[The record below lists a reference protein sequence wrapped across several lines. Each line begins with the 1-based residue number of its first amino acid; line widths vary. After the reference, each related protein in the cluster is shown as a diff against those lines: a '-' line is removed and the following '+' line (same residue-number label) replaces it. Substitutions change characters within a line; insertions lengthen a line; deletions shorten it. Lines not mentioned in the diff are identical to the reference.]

1 MENIQTEER
10 IQENPLGT
18 EPIGKIL
25 VRFAVPSI
33 IAMMVSALYNM
44 VDQFFIGRSVGML
57 GNAAT
62 NVAFP
67 LTITC
72 TAISLLCGVG
82 GAANFNLSLGRK
94 EKDEAEC
101 FAGAAVGMAVL
112 AGIILCV
119 IVRIFLEPLIRA
131 FGATDQILTYSLT
144 YTGITSFGF
153 PFLILTTAGSNLIRA
168 DGSPKF
174 SMMCTL
180 IGAIINTVLDPLFI
194 FGFDMGMAGAAWA
207 TVLGQVVSACLVIWY
222 LLRFKTVKIRLRNMI
237 PSRKY
242 YAAIFSLGIS
252 PFCNQL
258 AMMVVQIVMNNTLTY
273 YGASSSYGSEI
284 PLACAGIIAKVN
296 MIFFSIVIGISQGMQ
311 PIVSFNYGAKN
322 YNRVR
327 ETYKKALTSAL
338 LISMCSFLSFQ
349 IFPRQIIGF
358 FGSGSEEYFHFAEQY
373 FRIFLFFTFL
383 NGIQPITAN
392 FFTAIGKAVKGVF
405 LSHTRQINFLLPQ
418 ILILPIFLGIDGAM
432 YSAPIADF
440 VAAVLAVLFVKRE
453 FVHMRREEASRN
465 QMESQN
471 AKIEKTK

>member
-153 PFLILTTAGSNLIRA
+153 PFL
-168 DGSPKF
+168 
-174 SMMCTL
+174 
-180 IGAIINTVLDPLFI
+180 
-194 FGFDMGMAGAAWA
+194 
-207 TVLGQVVSACLVIWY
+207 
-222 LLRFKTVKIRLRNMI
+222 
-237 PSRKY
+237 
-242 YAAIFSLGIS
+242 
-252 PFCNQL
+252 
-258 AMMVVQIVMNNTLTY
+258 
-273 YGASSSYGSEI
+273 
-284 PLACAGIIAKVN
+284 
-296 MIFFSIVIGISQGMQ
+296 
-311 PIVSFNYGAKN
+311 
-322 YNRVR
+322 
-327 ETYKKALTSAL
+327 
-338 LISMCSFLSFQ
+338 
-349 IFPRQIIGF
+349 
-358 FGSGSEEYFHFAEQY
+358 
-373 FRIFLFFTFL
+373 
-383 NGIQPITAN
+383 
-392 FFTAIGKAVKGVF
+392 
-405 LSHTRQINFLLPQ
+405 
-418 ILILPIFLGIDGAM
+418 
-432 YSAPIADF
+432 
-440 VAAVLAVLFVKRE
+440 
-453 FVHMRREEASRN
+453 
-465 QMESQN
+465 
-471 AKIEKTK
+471 